1 MSKNFIKNINAKLGR
16 SFWRDVLGIL
26 IILTVVALVTEFGI
40 FYKSQPNYYKRISTY
55 FYLFLPSLSLLLF
68 ISYNYQRRT
77 KNFIPPAQSIRYRFL
92 IFFLLTALLPSV
104 PVFIISSD
112 IIQRSIDRYLLLDVE
127 NLYNLPRKSL
137 SLHYQSYY
145 HLALENRSQPL
156 CSQVLIDAWGK
167 CIAIEEKDNAI
178 IYSNNTAKNY
188 YNFYLNYVNKKQ
200 LHHIDFFILSNQN
213 QQGVAILTTSTRKY
227 FFPLSRE
234 QQDIFIN
241 GLQVSQKY
249 QSIIYFVDPLKKV
262 IDFFLAI
269 LLIFVLVITI
279 LIAFMISKNIT
290 DPIVQLSNAVRG
302 VFSGKISY
310 VRNRVNKVIKQKAP
324 GEIHMLAESIQK
336 MVIQIEEFKDQQYHI
351 QKNLAWQDVARKMAH
366 EIKNPLTPIQLSI
379 ERITRQ
385 LRKHE
390 KEIPASYQ
398 KIIKEASDSVLR
410 QVNVIK
416 NILNSLSRMYR
427 MPLPQKLEVNLVTIL
442 EDLAK
447 ENQSEGIE
455 IYLKIEDDDLFLQAD
470 ADQLRRAFLNILQNA
485 RQALEWKKVVIQSP
499 TVYIGAR
506 WAEKEKKIL
515 VFFMDN
521 GPGIS
526 ATNIKKVTEANFTTK
541 ENGEGLGLSIA
552 TKIFADHDAEMLI
565 LSTEE
570 DQDKNEEGETN
581 VTILFRLEQ

>member
-1 MSKNFIKNINAKLGR
+1 MNTKLGKT
-16 SFWRDVLGIL
+16 FWRDALGIV
-26 IILTVVALVTEFGI
+26 IILVVVSLVTEFGI
-40 FYKSQPNYYKRISTY
+40 FYNSHPNYYKRISTY

-77 KNFIPPAQSIRYRFL
+77 KNFIPTAQSIRYRFL

-112 IIQRSIDRYLLLDVE
+112 VIQRSIDRYLLLDVE

-137 SLHYQSYY
+137 TLHYRPYY
-145 HLALENRSQPL
+145 HLALQNRSQPL
-156 CSQVLIDAWGK
+156 CNQRLIEVWGQ
-167 CIAIEEKDNAI
+167 CLGVEESDDKI
-178 IYSNNTAKNY
+178 IYSGDTAKNY
-188 YNFYLNYVNKKQ
+188 YEFYLNYVNKKNKTT
-200 LHHIDFFILSNQN
+200 IDFFILPSKNL
-213 QQGVAILTTSTRKY
+213 QGVAMVTTAKRKY
-227 FFPLSRE
+227 FFPLNKE
-234 QQDIFIN
+234 QQEIFIK

-262 IDFFLAI
+262 IDFFLAV
-269 LLIFVLVITI
+269 LLVFVLVITI

-310 VRNRVNKVIKQKAP
+310 VRNRVDRVINQKAP

-336 MVIQIEEFKDQQYHI
+336 MVVQIEEFKDQQYHI

-390 KEIPASYQ
+390 TEVPKEYQ
-398 KIIKEASDSVLR
+398 KIIKETSASVLR

-416 NILNSLSRMYR
+416 NILDSLSRMYR
-427 MPLPQKLEVNLVTIL
+427 MPLPHKLEVNLVTIL
-442 EDLAK
+442 EDLSN

-455 IYLKIEDDDLFLQAD
+455 ILLKIEDDDLFLQAD
-470 ADQLRRAFLNILQNA
+470 ADQLKRAFLNILQNA
-485 RQALEWKKVVIQSP
+485 RQALEWKKVVIQRP
-499 TVYIGAR
+499 TVYIGAK
-506 WAEKEKKIL
+506 WAEKEKEIL
-515 VFFMDN
+515 VFFLDN

-526 ATNIKKVTEANFTTK
+526 AENIKKVTEANFTTK
-541 ENGEGLGLSIA
+541 ESGEGLGLSIA
-552 TKIFADHDAEMLI
+552 KKIFSDHDAEISI

-570 DQDKNEEGETN
+570 DQNKNEEGETN
-581 VTILFRLEQ
+581 VTILFQLDK